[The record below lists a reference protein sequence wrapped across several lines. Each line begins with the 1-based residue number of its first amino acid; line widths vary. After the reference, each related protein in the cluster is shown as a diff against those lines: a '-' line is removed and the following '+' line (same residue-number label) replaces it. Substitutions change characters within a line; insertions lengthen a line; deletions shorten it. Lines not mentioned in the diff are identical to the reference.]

1 MIFAHVPRGRRTSQ
15 RTLHVVDIIPLEPGM
30 AVAAQLSEADIAL
43 AAARG
48 FRAVVAVRPDGEAPD
63 QLLQADA
70 AEAAEKRGLA
80 FRYLPVSGASVI
92 DDDTVAAFARLMERA
107 ARSCGAR
114 RRHRGSASMRFWRPR
129 ARPATRW
136 RSCATPCRS
145 AANGAPPRRSSR
157 QRSSRR
163 SKCPTSEARA
173 RMRAV
178 SA

>member
-1 MIFAHVPRGRRTSQ
+1 M
-15 RTLHVVDIIPLEPGM
+15 VDIIPLEPGM

-92 DDDTVAAFARLMERA
+92 DDDTVAAFARLMEELPGPVLFYCGTGTRCAILWSQAAAPRLGIDAVLATTREAGYALEVLRDTLQERSQWRA
-107 ARSCGAR
+107 A
-114 RRHRGSASMRFWRPR
+114 
-129 ARPATRW
+129 
-136 RSCATPCRS
+136 
-145 AANGAPPRRSSR
+145 APE
-157 QRSSRR
+157 Q
-163 SKCPTSEARA
+163 PTTKFAPIQMSD
-173 RMRAV
+173 V
-178 SA
+178 